1 MEQSIKSVLV
11 KQTIAHQQQQLT
23 NLQVRR
29 PARPP
34 PPPSLPP
41 LRLRPPHQV
50 SWFWFL
56 KDSFLGRLGALSHER
71 PGLTCL
77 LSAQAPPH
85 PSVALPEPG
94 RLLLRDFRPWPQ
106 VAPAPVCPLHGCWC
120 SGRGPP
126 PCPRP
131 RVHIAWP
138 GRLRRALP

>member
-23 NLQVRR
+23 NLQVSR

-56 KDSFLGRLGALSHER
+56 KDSFLGRLGPLSHER
-71 PGLTCL
+71 PSLTCL
-77 LSAQAPPH
+77 LSAQAPPC
-85 PSVALPEPG
+85 PFCSPARARAAPPPGLQTVA
-94 RLLLRDFRPWPQ
+94 
-106 VAPAPVCPLHGCWC
+106 
-120 SGRGPP
+120 SGR
-126 PCPRP
+126 PCA
-131 RVHIAWP
+131 RVHAAQLLVQW
-138 GRLRRALP
+138 